1 MSNNEMKLAPRMDSP
16 LQHVALSAEANLNEG
31 NGVEIRELAALTHI
45 IVRGNGNDPEF
56 VLGIQNA
63 VGLTLPRTAC
73 QSKTE
78 GETSIYWMSPDE
90 WLIVSKE
97 KSHIVLEA
105 DLRNELNGHFSL
117 VDVSGAQTVIR
128 LSGKHTLDVIKKSCP
143 YDTDIESFP
152 IGKVVGTV
160 FAKSSV
166 HMIRRDEHQVD
177 LIVRRS
183 FADYLCLWLQD
194 ASKEY
199 GFSLNVGV

>member
-1 MSNNEMKLAPRMDSP
+1 MSNNEMKFCPMMDSP
-16 LQHVALSAEANLNEG
+16 LQHVARSAGANLNEG
-31 NGVEIRELAALTHI
+31 NGVESQELAVLTHI

-63 VGLTLPRTAC
+63 VGLTLPRAAC

-105 DLRNELNGHFSL
+105 DLRNELNGHFSV

-143 YDTDIESFP
+143 YDTDLESFP

-166 HMIRRDEHQVD
+166 HMNRRDEYEFD
-177 LIVRRS
+177 LIVGRR
-183 FADYLCLWLQD
+183 FAD
-194 ASKEY
+194 
-199 GFSLNVGV
+199 